1 MATGH
6 RRAAAVLAVTLTA
19 VATTASAAQAQSF
32 TITKQTQPDGDP
44 TAFNFTWEGVKQSD
58 GSPLGS
64 GEFQLSDGQSVTVE
78 VDGPGFFTVQE
89 QSKDGWKVADIVCD
103 NGNDT
108 DPTDFREPD
117 VANARTEIELS
128 PGENKSC
135 TFTNEK
141 LPQPV
146 TPPAITPPAAP
157 PAVTPPAPPAPP
169 TPPQVQVLPRQVR
182 SSAARLV
189 GPSRCVSRTY
199 SVAVSG
205 SPVRSVSFWVNG
217 KRIKTVRARTGQRRF
232 RFTRALRTP
241 VARVEARV
249 NFASNASPATRRLR
263 KTIRRC
269 APAAVRPQFTG

>member
-1 MATGH
+1 MRRKSNKGGRMATGH

-19 VATTASAAQAQSF
+19 VATTASAASAASF
-32 TITKQTQPDGDP
+32 TITKQTLPDGDP
-44 TAFNFTWEGVKQSD
+44 TAFNFSWEGVKQ
-58 GSPLGS
+58 GEETPLGS

-78 VDGPGFFTVQE
+78 VAGPGFFTVQE

-108 DPTDFREPD
+108 DPGDFREPD
-117 VANARTEIELS
+117 VENARAEIELS
-128 PGENKSC
+128 PGEDKSC

-141 LPQPV
+141 LPQPIAPPAIV
-146 TPPAITPPAAP
+146 EQPAAPVVQPPAATPPAVVVA
-157 PAVTPPAPPAPP
+157 
-169 TPPQVQVLPRQVR
+169 PRQVR

-217 KRIKTVRARTGQRRF
+217 KRIRTVRARTGQRRF
-232 RFTRALRTP
+232 RFTRALR
-241 VARVEARV
+241 
-249 NFASNASPATRRLR
+249 
-263 KTIRRC
+263 
-269 APAAVRPQFTG
+269 

>member
-19 VATTASAAQAQSF
+19 VATTASAASAASF
-32 TITKQTQPDGDP
+32 TITKQTLPDGDP

-64 GEFQLSDGQSVTVE
+64 GEFQLSDGQSVTVD
-78 VDGPGFFTVQE
+78 VAGAGFFTVQE
-89 QSKDGWKVADIVCD
+89 QAKDGWKVADIVCD
-103 NGNDT
+103 NGNDP

-128 PGENKSC
+128 PDESKSC

-141 LPQPV
+141 LPQPIA
-146 TPPAITPPAAP
+146 PPAIVEQPAAP
-157 PAVTPPAPPAPP
+157 VVQPPAPPAPP
-169 TPPQVQVLPRQVR
+169 AVVVAPRQVR

-232 RFTRALRTP
+232 RFTRGLRTP

>member
-19 VATTASAAQAQSF
+19 VATTASAASAASF
-32 TITKQTQPDGDP
+32 TITKQTLPDGDP

-58 GSPLGS
+58 GSPAGS
-64 GEFQLSDGQSVTVE
+64 GDFELSDGQSVTVE
-78 VDGPGFFTVQE
+78 VDEASFITVQE

-108 DPTDFREPD
+108 DPSDFREPD

-128 PGENKSC
+128 PEENKSC

-141 LPQPV
+141 LPQPIA
-146 TPPAITPPAAP
+146 PPVIVEQPAAP
-157 PAVTPPAPPAPP
+157 VQPAVQPPAPTPP
-169 TPPQVQVLPRQVR
+169 TVVVAPRQVR